1 MTSLMLSMVSFVA
14 GIKNR
19 LSSEEKGATAVEYGL
34 MVALIVIA
42 AIVGIT
48 AVGTS
53 LQTLF
58 TTISGKL

>member
-1 MTSLMLSMVSFVA
+1 
-14 GIKNR
+14 
-19 LSSEEKGATAVEYGL
+19 

-42 AIVGIT
+42 AILGIT

-58 TTISGKL
+58 DGISKSL